1 MKKENILTREKI
13 QVAVTEEAMQSLEDI
28 SVESDHPELTFQAFS
43 SEPGEEEQLF
53 VIGASHGDV
62 PFALPL
68 EDLIDPLAFWDFKR
82 RILAAR
88 WLDQVQLETRQDL
101 YEAWYI
107 LKFLCQ
113 EIRNPH
119 ARVLGREMADLD
131 VHAEKDVLE
140 IYRQRIRDILRL
152 PSSPNRIRNS
162 LWKNYTNQLKKSR
175 KPLERIKAPDDPTG
189 KETLLSELRLL
200 EDEALSSGLFFG
212 TSPVIYR
219 SPGEGAVIDS
229 ELSSKR

>member
-1 MKKENILTREKI
+1 MKKENILTRERI
-13 QVAVTEEAMQSLEDI
+13 QVAVTEEALLSLEDMPM
-28 SVESDHPELTFQAFS
+28 ESEHPELAFQAIS
-43 SEPGEEEQLF
+43 NEPEEKGHLF

-68 EDLIDPLAFWDFKR
+68 EDLRDPLAFWDFKR

-88 WLDQVQLETRQDL
+88 WLDQVKLETRQDL

-119 ARVLGREMADLD
+119 ARALGREMADLD
-131 VHAEKDVLE
+131 VHAKKDVLE
-140 IYRQRIRDILRL
+140 TYRDRIREILRL
-152 PSSPNRIRNS
+152 PSSPNRIRSS

-175 KPLERIKAPDDPTG
+175 KPLEKIKAPDDPTG
-189 KETLLSELRLL
+189 NETLFSELKLL

-219 SPGEGAVIDS
+219 SPGE
-229 ELSSKR
+229 